1 MQITTSDLIIAKL
14 KAMRD
19 EKLKAFS
26 AKLLPNIPAERIIG
40 VRIPHLRT
48 FSKSLALESPHYLS
62 VFLQDL
68 PHFYLEENL
77 LHAFCL
83 EYIRDEQE
91 LFSSIECFL
100 PHIDNWM
107 VCDTFMP
114 KLFKKQPAS
123 LLPKINIWLTSTHT
137 YTVRFAIGLL
147 LKFFLTNLFNVEY
160 LDRVA
165 KITVQEY
172 YINMMIA
179 WFFAEALVK
188 QKDATL
194 PFLQEKKLQAWVQ
207 NKAIQKAVESKR
219 IDENFKSD
227 LKKLKVLN
235 V

>member
-1 MQITTSDLIIAKL
+1 
-14 KAMRD
+14 
-19 EKLKAFS
+19 
-26 AKLLPNIPAERIIG
+26 
-40 VRIPHLRT
+40 
-48 FSKSLALESPHYLS
+48 
-62 VFLQDL
+62 
-68 PHFYLEENL
+68 
-77 LHAFCL
+77 
-83 EYIRDEQE
+83 
-91 LFSSIECFL
+91 
-100 PHIDNWM
+100 
-107 VCDTFMP
+107 
-114 KLFKKQPAS
+114 
-123 LLPKINIWLTSTHT
+123 
-137 YTVRFAIGLL
+137 VRFAIGLL

-194 PFLQEKKLQAWVQ
+194 PFLQEKKLQAWVH

-219 IDENFKSD
+219 IDENFKSE